1 MAEQWLVFYHGEKEL
16 AAYTLRGTFSGER
29 QATIELLACENGTS
43 ESEIRTVVELRGGKN
58 GLH

>member
-16 AAYTLRGTFSGER
+16 AAYTLRGTFAGER
-29 QATIELLACENGTS
+29 QATIELLAYENGIS
-43 ESEIRTVVELRGGKN
+43 ESEIRTVVELRGGKH